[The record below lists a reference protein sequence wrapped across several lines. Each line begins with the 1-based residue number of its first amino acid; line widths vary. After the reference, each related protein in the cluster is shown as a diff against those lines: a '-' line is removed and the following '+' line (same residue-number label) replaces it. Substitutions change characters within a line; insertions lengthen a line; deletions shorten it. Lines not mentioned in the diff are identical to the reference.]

1 MPIDFFIQ
9 GRKGTSNKEWFG
21 ICDDSDEHYKKPAYL
36 DDSDLDKWIAIVHNQ
51 SEKNIDFFAIDCCIV
66 WYLANGDI
74 ANACDGMIA
83 YNDNHS
89 IVFVELKDRNPQ
101 HKQWKIKAE
110 KQLKSTI
117 ECFKSN
123 HNTDGVRIK
132 AYVCNKQ
139 ALFDEGVEEYLE
151 KFKDETG
158 VTLRVFRE
166 IEIL

>member
-1 MPIDFFIQ
+1 MPIDFFTQ
-9 GRKGTSNKEWFG
+9 GRKGTSDKELFG
-21 ICDDSDEHYKKPAYL
+21 ICDDTVGRDKKPAYL
-36 DDSDLDKWIAIVHNQ
+36 DDSDPDKWIAIVHNQ
-51 SEKNIDFFAIDCCIV
+51 SQKSIDFFAIDCCVV
-66 WYLANGDI
+66 WYLDNGDI
-74 ANACDGMIA
+74 ANACDGMVT
-83 YNDNHS
+83 YNDNHN

-101 HKQWKIKAE
+101 YKQWKIKAE

-117 ECFKSN
+117 ECFRSN
-123 HNTDGVRIK
+123 HSTDGVMMK

-166 IEIL
+166 IEIR

>member
-1 MPIDFFIQ
+1 MPIDFFLQ
-9 GRKGTSNKEWFG
+9 GQKCTSDKELFG
-21 ICDDSDEHYKKPAYL
+21 ICDDTVGRDKKPAYL
-36 DDSDLDKWIAIVHNQ
+36 DDSDPDKWIAIVHNQ
-51 SEKNIDFFAIDCCIV
+51 SNKSIDFFAIDCCV
-66 WYLANGDI
+66 LWYLDNGDI
-74 ANACDGMIA
+74 ANACDGMVA
-83 YNDNHS
+83 YNDNHN

-101 HKQWKIKAE
+101 YKQWKIKAE

-123 HNTDGVRIK
+123 HNTDGVMIR

-158 VTLRVFRE
+158 ITLRVFRE
-166 IEIL
+166 IEIS

>member
-1 MPIDFFIQ
+1 MPVDFFTQ
-9 GRKGTSNKEWFG
+9 GRKGTSDKELFG
-21 ICDDSDEHYKKPAYL
+21 ICDDSDGRDKKPAYL
-36 DDSDLDKWIAIVHNQ
+36 DCSDPDKWIAIVHNQ
-51 SEKNIDFFAIDCCIV
+51 SNKSIDFFAIDGCVEWC
-66 WYLANGDI
+66 LDNGDI
-74 ANACDGMIA
+74 AKVCDGMVA
-83 YNDNHS
+83 YNENHN

-101 HKQWKIKAE
+101 NKQWKIKAE

-117 ECFKSN
+117 ECFRSN
-123 HNTDGVRIK
+123 HNTDGVMMK

-166 IEIL
+166 IEIR

>member
-1 MPIDFFIQ
+1 MPIDFFTQ
-9 GRKGTSNKEWFG
+9 GQKRTSDKELFG
-21 ICDDSDEHYKKPAYL
+21 ICDDTFGHNKKPAYL
-36 DDSDLDKWIAIVHNQ
+36 DDSEPDKWIAEVHNH
-51 SEKNIDFFAIDCCIV
+51 SKKSIDFFAIDCCVV
-66 WYLANGDI
+66 WYLDNGDI
-74 ANACDGMIA
+74 ANACDGMVA
-83 YNDNHS
+83 YNENHN

-101 HKQWKIKAE
+101 YKQWKIKAE

-123 HNTDGVRIK
+123 HNTDGVMIK

-151 KFKDETG
+151 KFKEETG

-166 IEIL
+166 IDVQ